1 MAKRTHSFKR
11 RTITRWTLSYIIA
24 TLIPFILVLASVM
37 VALYYSSSSVTYS
50 NSITA
55 SYVQRTFRDVL
66 TRLNEIKAEI
76 VVDSD
81 FDELRSVEK
90 LSDIP
95 SIDLFYHAS
104 DIRRLEQTS
113 SSVEK
118 LFLFSPINDWYVSD
132 QSWGRISE
140 MALMEYLPLSQGRI
154 DSILRHEIWDVY
166 IHDISESEIL
176 LLIPLTYIRS
186 SNPNNLSLGVIVSK
200 KELFPD
206 IIDDYHDVV
215 IYSERMDSLVYSFS
229 GRYEAGERD
238 TRFASLELGSTGRV
252 DNYVASVA
260 EDLILS
266 LKCIVLMDR
275 GMYFRAFYIL
285 IMVLTASFI
294 SAVAFCAFLIK
305 RNVSRDWTRYEAAVA
320 ASGVDLEKI
329 PLESGDY
336 APFITSVDNLKAQR
350 EELTNVISRQKLSL
364 AESAFHKLLD
374 GDTEVTKETL
384 SALGVELLS
393 DAFCVVIAKCS
404 DGDALGY
411 LKDIVGNEC
420 LVVSF
425 QSDYGDAFI
434 INAASEDDEYYIS
447 LFRRVQEEGVLSE
460 LAGSLIH
467 HGLESIR
474 DSYLEAISVHEYQK
488 DHDIPYL
495 SYQEM
500 LATTRQNTYQFTLEE
515 SMMLQKAMKEGDAE
529 KAKSV
534 MNRVIDRNRENGVSP
549 KTLRFL
555 LFSISG
561 TIIRT
566 INSLD
571 SRFSEVIPEINFPP
585 ILQSQNFQKSLS
597 GVEEIIDSTCY
608 SISAVIAST
617 ADVSSETYQIYT
629 RVLAYIQENYPN
641 SMMNVSSVADSFGIS
656 IAYLSRIFKKYHGIN
671 ISEYITGYRLEKAK
685 SLLSEGRMVGDVVEE
700 CGFGSLRT
708 FLRVFKT
715 VEGITPGQ
723 YKSSVTKES

>member
-132 QSWGRISE
+132 QSWGHISE

-206 IIDDYHDVV
+206 ILDDYHDVV

-229 GRYEAGERD
+229 GSYEAGERD

-285 IMVLTASFI
+285 ILVLTASFI

-329 PLESGDY
+329 PMESGDY

-404 DGDALGY
+404 DGDAGGY
-411 LKDIVGNEC
+411 LKDICGSEC
-420 LVVSF
+420 LVVPF
-425 QSDYGDAFI
+425 RSDYGDAFI
-434 INAASEDDEYYIS
+434 INAAREDDE
-447 LFRRVQEEGVLSE
+447 
-460 LAGSLIH
+460 
-467 HGLESIR
+467 
-474 DSYLEAISVHEYQK
+474 
-488 DHDIPYL
+488 
-495 SYQEM
+495 
-500 LATTRQNTYQFTLEE
+500 
-515 SMMLQKAMKEGDAE
+515 
-529 KAKSV
+529 
-534 MNRVIDRNRENGVSP
+534 
-549 KTLRFL
+549 
-555 LFSISG
+555 
-561 TIIRT
+561 
-566 INSLD
+566 
-571 SRFSEVIPEINFPP
+571 
-585 ILQSQNFQKSLS
+585 
-597 GVEEIIDSTCY
+597 
-608 SISAVIAST
+608 
-617 ADVSSETYQIYT
+617 
-629 RVLAYIQENYPN
+629 
-641 SMMNVSSVADSFGIS
+641 
-656 IAYLSRIFKKYHGIN
+656 
-671 ISEYITGYRLEKAK
+671 
-685 SLLSEGRMVGDVVEE
+685 
-700 CGFGSLRT
+700 
-708 FLRVFKT
+708 
-715 VEGITPGQ
+715 
-723 YKSSVTKES
+723 

>member
-238 TRFASLELGSTGRV
+238 TRFSSLELGSTGRV

-285 IMVLTASFI
+285 IVVLTASFI

-411 LKDIVGNEC
+411 LKDIVGSEC

-434 INAASEDDEYYIS
+434 IIVASKDDE
-447 LFRRVQEEGVLSE
+447 
-460 LAGSLIH
+460 
-467 HGLESIR
+467 
-474 DSYLEAISVHEYQK
+474 
-488 DHDIPYL
+488 
-495 SYQEM
+495 
-500 LATTRQNTYQFTLEE
+500 
-515 SMMLQKAMKEGDAE
+515 
-529 KAKSV
+529 
-534 MNRVIDRNRENGVSP
+534 
-549 KTLRFL
+549 
-555 LFSISG
+555 
-561 TIIRT
+561 
-566 INSLD
+566 
-571 SRFSEVIPEINFPP
+571 
-585 ILQSQNFQKSLS
+585 
-597 GVEEIIDSTCY
+597 C
-608 SISAVIAST
+608 
-617 ADVSSETYQIYT
+617 
-629 RVLAYIQENYPN
+629 
-641 SMMNVSSVADSFGIS
+641 
-656 IAYLSRIFKKYHGIN
+656 
-671 ISEYITGYRLEKAK
+671 
-685 SLLSEGRMVGDVVEE
+685 
-700 CGFGSLRT
+700 
-708 FLRVFKT
+708 
-715 VEGITPGQ
+715 
-723 YKSSVTKES
+723 